1 MQEKNISIIGRQ
13 ESPVKTVLRLSLPAI
28 LEQIMFTAVTYVDT
42 AMVGVLGASATAAV
56 GINSSCVWLIG
67 GILSAMG
74 VGFSVQIAQRAGAND
89 IEGARNVVRTAVF
102 TCISVGIVAGILL
115 QMIAPFIPIWMGG
128 APEDNS
134 TN

>member
-56 GINSSCVWLIG
+56 GINSPVSG
-67 GILSAMG
+67 
-74 VGFSVQIAQRAGAND
+74 
-89 IEGARNVVRTAVF
+89 
-102 TCISVGIVAGILL
+102 
-115 QMIAPFIPIWMGG
+115 
-128 APEDNS
+128 
-134 TN
+134 

>member
-56 GINSSCVWLIG
+56 GINSSDRRYT
-67 GILSAMG
+67 
-74 VGFSVQIAQRAGAND
+74 QRHGRRLFGPDCPAS
-89 IEGARNVVRTAVF
+89 RR
-102 TCISVGIVAGILL
+102 
-115 QMIAPFIPIWMGG
+115 Q
-128 APEDNS
+128 
-134 TN
+134 

>member
-74 VGFSVQIAQRAGAND
+74 VGFRSRLPS
-89 IEGARNVVRTAVF
+89 EP
-102 TCISVGIVAGILL
+102 
-115 QMIAPFIPIWMGG
+115 APMTSKEPGM
-128 APEDNS
+128 
-134 TN
+134 